1 MILKLLSCFNFSVR
15 EIKITKHLADTEVDE
30 DSDAMFTCEINY
42 TDEDAQWLLNEKV
55 LFTNEVNTITH
66 EGKVHKLR
74 LKNLAPQDGGTIT
87 FQVRKVKES
96 VTLKV
101 KGKQCHSLS
110 FNNWP
115 QTSWLPKLIY
125 CSKTYN
131 CSALQKYSKYFGTL

>member
-1 MILKLLSCFNFSVR
+1 MR
-15 EIKITKHLADTEVDE
+15 EIKISKHLTDTEVDE
-30 DSDAMFTCEINY
+30 DCDALFACEINY
-42 TDEDAQWLLNEKV
+42 ADEEVKWLLNDRV

-101 KGKQCHSLS
+101 KGKNCCSLYL
-110 FNNWP
+110 
-115 QTSWLPKLIY
+115 QAPKTMMPLI
-125 CSKTYN
+125 KN
-131 CSALQKYSKYFGTL
+131 EEPGF